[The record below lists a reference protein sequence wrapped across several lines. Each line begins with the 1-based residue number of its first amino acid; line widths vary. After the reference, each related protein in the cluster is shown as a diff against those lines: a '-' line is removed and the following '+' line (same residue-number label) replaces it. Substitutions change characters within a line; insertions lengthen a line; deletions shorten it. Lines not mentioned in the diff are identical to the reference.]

1 MKIEIIGLK
10 IEEEIKPGTDLVEI
24 LLKAAEKRRIEIS
37 NGDVIAITSKIVSKA
52 EGRLYKLS
60 DVKPSKKALIL
71 SKIYGKDP
79 REIELILR
87 NSDGI
92 AFIIPI
98 KKLMKKYGYL
108 FSEYAVNP
116 KVAMRLIDN
125 DPYIFMTYVE
135 GMILTDAGLD
145 FSNSP
150 EGYCTL
156 PPADPDLSAD
166 RIRRR
171 IKELTGKEVGVVI
184 ADTEWKI
191 DRFGSV
197 DIAIGSS
204 GIEIITKK
212 FGSTD
217 LYGKPKFG
225 GVDIIP
231 DLVAASANL
240 LFGQTDEAIPIVIIK
255 GIKFKKSE
263 KIIKDIVY
271 GRNIRIMKAVIIQ
284 IILENL
290 AFRIINGLI
299 KILRLSR

>member
-1 MKIEIIGLK
+1 VKIEIIGLK